1 MILNV
6 IGIQFK
12 FLPKTIME
20 MLKSINNENKNHGI
34 KKYKVLREMLQLVAR
49 IQKDFC

>member
-1 MILNV
+1 MILKV

-20 MLKSINNENKNHGI
+20 ILKSINNNEKKTHGI
-34 KKYKVLREMLQLVAR
+34 KNYKVLREKL
-49 IQKDFC
+49 